1 VAFVV
6 VVVAFMVMVAARS
19 SAIVGVVCVW
29 VVVGVCSWL
38 YGVGGG
44 MGVIGVGAGVVG
56 LVGVVGCD
64 VGGDVVVVANVGGV
78 VGGSGDWV

>member
-1 VAFVV
+1 
-6 VVVAFMVMVAARS
+6 
-19 SAIVGVVCVW
+19 
-29 VVVGVCSWL
+29 
-38 YGVGGG
+38 